1 MDPGPGSW
9 SRLQEA
15 VEHFPDHPRIGR
27 LSNVEAVAE
36 GEPLAAG
43 GVGDLP
49 SSGVGWDWPQ
59 VPAFRAPRALH
70 LRPSAKSGFLPLG
83 AGFLPPLIEVPRMRH
98 LSVFL
103 R

>member
-1 MDPGPGSW
+1 MLPPPPTPGS
-9 SRLQEA
+9 SQ
-15 VEHFPDHPRIGR
+15 HFPDHPRIGR

-59 VPAFRAPRALH
+59 VPAFRA
-70 LRPSAKSGFLPLG
+70 LG
-83 AGFLPPLIEVPRMRH
+83 AGR
-98 LSVFL
+98 SK
-103 R
+103 